1 MRTTEPGTDSF
12 PRPTGGVRLRTALT
26 ERPLARIRALS
37 RRRIGAVLL
46 ALVVGTVTGSIV
58 SAAQRTRHQWG
69 PSTSM
74 LVATDSIGAGDAVNS
89 TNTARRLLPLALA
102 PSRPLSQLVEPTYA
116 AGPIAVGQ
124 VLSEAHI
131 ALDRF
136 GLATSSRSVT
146 LPMPLA
152 PPEVLAGDLVELFSV
167 RSAPGAVDVEL
178 ITPVA
183 TVVAVGPDAV
193 TVNVDARVVPG
204 LFESLAV
211 GSVEV
216 ARRPSQG

>member
-1 MRTTEPGTDSF
+1 MKTNEPGTDPF
-12 PRPTGGVRLRTALT
+12 RRPTGGIRWRTALT
-26 ERPLARIRALS
+26 ERSLARIGALS

-46 ALVVGTVTGSIV
+46 ALVVGVVTGSIV
-58 SAAQRTRHQWG
+58 SAAERTRHRWD

-74 LVATDSIGAGDAVNS
+74 LVATDSIGAGDAVNA

-102 PSRPLSQLVEPTYA
+102 PGRPLTRLVEPTYA
-116 AGPIAVGQ
+116 AGPIVPGQ

-136 GLATSSRSVT
+136 GLTTSSRSVT

-152 PPEVLAGDLVELFSV
+152 PPDVLAGDRVDLFSV
-167 RSAPGAVDVEL
+167 RSAPGAVDIDL
-178 ITPVA
+178 ITSAAIIVA
-183 TVVAVGPDAV
+183 IGPDGV
-193 TVNVDARVVPG
+193 TVNVDARVVPA

-216 ARRPSQG
+216 ARRPAQG